1 MMTNLEKSV
10 APPNSII
17 FIADPTRPCD
27 VPVDTSAA
35 LVTATSTCICVG
47 TLAEMN
53 GETVIRLATTFETI
67 VGNLAFDGY
76 LETPGLQVEVS
87 DSGATTLLSMRVRSA
102 RTHVRVWVNDPSEP
116 DVILIQAR

>member
-1 MMTNLEKSV
+1 MSSLKKILS
-10 APPNSII
+10 PPNSII
-17 FIADPTRPCD
+17 FIADPTQPCD
-27 VPVDTSAA
+27 VPVDTGAA

-47 TLAEMN
+47 TLAEMD
-53 GETVIRLATTFETI
+53 GETAIRLATTFETT

-87 DSGATTLLSMRVRSA
+87 DSGATTLLSMRVRTA
-102 RTHVRVWVNDPSEP
+102 RTYVRVWVNDPSEP